1 MNSLRA
7 ITTPQNGWGDN
18 FTDCENGEK
27 KEGAIL
33 MAAIEIG
40 DLKLY
45 TVREVAKK
53 LKLTEITIRTYIRTG
68 NLKAKRIGKQY
79 LINESDLINFL
90 TRK

>member
-1 MNSLRA
+1 
-7 ITTPQNGWGDN
+7 
-18 FTDCENGEK
+18 
-27 KEGAIL
+27 

-79 LINESDLINFL
+79 LINETDLINFL
-90 TRK
+90 TRL